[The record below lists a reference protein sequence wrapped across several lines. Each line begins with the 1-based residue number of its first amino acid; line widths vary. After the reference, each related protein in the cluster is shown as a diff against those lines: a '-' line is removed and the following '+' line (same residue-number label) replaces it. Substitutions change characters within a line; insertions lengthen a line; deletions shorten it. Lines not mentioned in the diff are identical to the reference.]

1 MYIPNKIQIY
11 KIMHSDEFSNWR
23 STNFFSD
30 SPVWRS
36 AFEWI
41 EAKAGSAEE
50 GYHYDFP
57 DGKMF
62 ARVMSYSLKNR
73 DAARYEHHIHTI
85 DLQYTISGAE
95 GIEYSPLHLLKN
107 EGEYLQE
114 KDFQFLQ
121 TPAKTYGRIDN
132 HAGHF
137 CVLWPQ
143 DAHMPQ
149 LRVDGFEHVRKVVVK
164 IPIDLVTGTNQ

>member
-1 MYIPNKIQIY
+1 
-11 KIMHSDEFSNWR
+11 MHTDELSNWR
-23 STNFFSD
+23 TTNFFSA
-30 SPVWRS
+30 SPIWRS

-41 EAKAGSAEE
+41 ETKADLAEE

-62 ARVMSYSLKNR
+62 ARVMSYSLKDR
-73 DAARYEHHIHTI
+73 DVARYEHHIHTI

-107 EGEYLQE
+107 EGDYLQE
-114 KDFQFLQ
+114 KDFQFLH
-121 TPAKTYGRIDN
+121 TPAKSYGRLDN

-137 CVLWPQ
+137 CVLWPK

-149 LRVDGFEHVRKVVVK
+149 LKVDGFENVRKVVVK
-164 IPIDLVTGTNQ
+164 IPMNLLDSTNQ